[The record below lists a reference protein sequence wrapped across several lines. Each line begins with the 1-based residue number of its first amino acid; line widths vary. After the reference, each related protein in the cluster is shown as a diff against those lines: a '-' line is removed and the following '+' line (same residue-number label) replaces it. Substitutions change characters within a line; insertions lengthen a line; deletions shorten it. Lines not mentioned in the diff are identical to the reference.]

1 MRGSTREEALQASL
15 GLSCTRGDE
24 GMRELAEAIER
35 ATGGNRDGLRGLD
48 WTGDGPER
56 E

>member
-1 MRGSTREEALQASL
+1 MREEALQARL
-15 GLSCTRGDE
+15 GICLGRGDEGHE

-35 ATGGNRDGLRGLD
+35 AVRGNRDGSLGLD
-48 WTGDGPER
+48 WTVDGPER